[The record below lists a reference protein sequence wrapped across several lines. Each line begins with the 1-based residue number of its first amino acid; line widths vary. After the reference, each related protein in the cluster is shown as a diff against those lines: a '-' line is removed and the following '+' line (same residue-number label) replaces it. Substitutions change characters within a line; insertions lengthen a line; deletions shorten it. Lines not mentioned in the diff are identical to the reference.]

1 MSVGS
6 LRVCS
11 PADTSVA
18 GDPDDTGTP
27 TGQTRGMQPL
37 AVHHVSINVTDVD
50 GAVSFYTDVLGGT
63 LRDDRPEFGFG
74 GAWIDLGA
82 SQLHLIEAAIPPALG
97 QHFAIR
103 VDDLDGAVT
112 ELRGRGVAID
122 EPRPVGPGRQTF
134 VGDPAGNLV
143 ELYELVEGTAT
154 QP

>member
-1 MSVGS
+1 
-6 LRVCS
+6 
-11 PADTSVA
+11 
-18 GDPDDTGTP
+18 
-27 TGQTRGMQPL
+27 MQPL

-50 GAVSFYTDVLGGT
+50 GAIGFYTEVLGGT

-103 VDDLDGAVT
+103 VADLDGAVT

-134 VGDPAGNLV
+134 VADPAGNLV
-143 ELYELVEGTAT
+143 ELYELVLGAGS

>member
-1 MSVGS
+1 
-6 LRVCS
+6 
-11 PADTSVA
+11 
-18 GDPDDTGTP
+18 
-27 TGQTRGMQPL
+27 MQPL

-50 GAVSFYTDVLGGT
+50 GAVSFYTDVLGGA

-82 SQLHLIEAAIPPALG
+82 SQLHLIEATIPPALG

-103 VDDLDGAVT
+103 VNDLDSAVT

-134 VGDPAGNLV
+134 VADPAGNLV
-143 ELYELVEGTAT
+143 ELYELVQGNGT
-154 QP
+154 QL